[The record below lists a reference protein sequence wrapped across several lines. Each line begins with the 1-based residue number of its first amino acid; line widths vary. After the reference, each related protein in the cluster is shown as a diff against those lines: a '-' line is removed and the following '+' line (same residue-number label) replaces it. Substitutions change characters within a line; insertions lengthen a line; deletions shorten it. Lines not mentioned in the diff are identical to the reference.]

1 MNEPRPR
8 AKAAIDP
15 ALYAYLQDH
24 QPPEH
29 EEQRK
34 LRDVTST
41 MPRGRMQI
49 APEQG
54 HFLAFLVRLIGAR
67 QTLEIGRVGR
77 KIGARLGKHAF
88 QTPCKTC

>member
-1 MNEPRPR
+1 MDMPRKR
-8 AKAAIDP
+8 ARATLDDTI
-15 ALYAYLQDH
+15 YSYLQAN

-34 LRDVTST
+34 LREVTKL

-54 HFLAFLVRLIGAR
+54 HFLALLVRLMGAR
-67 QTLEIGRVGR
+67 
-77 KIGARLGKHAF
+77 
-88 QTPCKTC
+88 